1 VPPAGAARAL
11 PRKPS
16 ATRSYTRRMSAP
28 KPVYMVC
35 GDDRGKIDAW
45 RSRVRE
51 RAEAEGGAGALEAFD
66 ARSSHPVVV
75 AAALS
80 VISLGAGD
88 RYLLVDG
95 VETWKAAS
103 LEPLEHA
110 LADMPPDTCLV
121 LIARGKVSDRLLKA
135 VGSAGGEVREYAG
148 PKPWEMPRWA
158 GARAA
163 ELGLRLDLEAAK
175 ALVSVV
181 GDRRPERVAR
191 ELEKLTLAAH
201 PLGEL
206 SAEQVMAMAAS
217 ETVTGAYDLADALVA
232 GERATAFA
240 IAEELGREERPTRL
254 VFAIVRRLREVHRAA
269 GLVERGASE
278 KQVGSALRIPPWAAK
293 RVVARARKADRN
305 ALERTLCAFAELE
318 VGTRAAG
325 GLDEDTAF
333 SLALARSA
341 P

>member
-1 VPPAGAARAL
+1 MP
-11 PRKPS
+11 
-16 ATRSYTRRMSAP
+16 AP

-35 GDDRGKIDAW
+35 GDDRDKIDAW
-45 RSRVRE
+45 RFRVRD
-51 RAEAEGGAGALEAFD
+51 RAEAEGGPGALEAFD
-66 ARSSHPVVV
+66 ARSSHPEEI

-80 VISLGAGD
+80 TLSLGAAD

-95 VETWKAAS
+95 AETWKAAS
-103 LEPLEHA
+103 LGPLELA
-110 LADMPPDTCLV
+110 LADMPSDTCLV
-121 LIARGKVSDRLLKA
+121 LIAGGKVPDRLIKA
-135 VGSAGGEVREYAG
+135 VRSAGGEVREYAG

-158 GARAA
+158 VARAA
-163 ELGLRLDLEAAK
+163 EHGLRLDLEAAK

-191 ELEKLTLAAH
+191 ELEKLALAAH

-206 SAEQVMAMAAS
+206 SAEQVVRMAAS
-217 ETVTGAYDLADALVA
+217 EAVTGAYDLADALVA

-240 IAEELGREERPTRL
+240 IAEELGRDERPTRL
-254 VFAIVRRLREVHRAA
+254 VFTIVRRLREVHRAA

-293 RVVARARKADRN
+293 RTVARARKADRH

-318 VGTRAAG
+318 VDTRAGA